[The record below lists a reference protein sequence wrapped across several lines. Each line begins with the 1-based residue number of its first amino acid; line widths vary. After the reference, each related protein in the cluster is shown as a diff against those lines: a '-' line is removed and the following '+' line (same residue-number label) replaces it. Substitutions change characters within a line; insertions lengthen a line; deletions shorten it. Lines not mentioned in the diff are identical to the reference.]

1 MKLNCTHV
9 LNIEVQSLFCSLYLP
24 FNGKPLGIYNY
35 ENFINRSCNR

>member
-24 FNGKPLGIYNY
+24 LTVNHKNQNLGIYNY
-35 ENFINRSCNR
+35 ENFN